1 METPFSMTLP
11 KTQNAGQK
19 SCHQKCVS
27 TIGIPRSR
35 HSVSGIWHPVL
46 ILHPNYSFM
55 PEWTFTTADLPQV
68 AAAWWQYMG
77 QPGVVA
83 FHGQMGAGK
92 TTFVHAL
99 CDAKAV
105 TSTVGSPTFSIINEY
120 SYPGGSMY
128 HIDLYRLKDE
138 EEAIRAGVEDCLYSG
153 NICLVEWP
161 ERIPQLLPENTVHNY
176 IEVINEQTRR
186 LRVGEEDK

>member
-1 METPFSMTLP
+1 MQLSFTLD
-11 KTQNAGQK
+11 
-19 SCHQKCVS
+19 
-27 TIGIPRSR
+27 TIHDAARKLWAAVGDRK
-35 HSVSGIWHPVL
+35 VL
-46 ILHPNYSFM
+46 
-55 PEWTFTTADLPQV
+55 
-68 AAAWWQYMG
+68 
-77 QPGVVA
+77 A

-99 CDAKAV
+99 CDVKDV

-120 SYPGGSMY
+120 AYPGGQLF

-161 ERIPQLLPENTVHNY
+161 ERAEGIFPENTLQVH
-176 IEVINEQTRR
+176 ISVTDPATR
-186 LRVGEEDK
+186 LLQIDEK